1 MNTNPL
7 GSYADTTLARTKSPT
22 ESNSV
27 QTKEQKK
34 KAKSEQ
40 SELSDNLFNEL
51 WTLKTTDIEGSNKRK
66 IEQLRNKLI
75 VHNHRLVYHTVEK
88 YFSHVAFLKSDD
100 DLVQEGTVG
109 LIAAIDGFNPTKGFK
124 FSTYATVWI
133 KNSIVNYLTYTMPHI
148 RVPVHTRTYLNRL
161 TKHICGIENFEGGKL
176 PELKELNK
184 ELPDF
189 QARFE
194 QAVKELKYT
203 PETVKNLLSA
213 SELKTRQSYDIEST
227 VSNSSR
233 EFDSSKDMTG
243 RGYNQLL
250 NEKLTDFN
258 MHDENS
264 DFNFVI
270 DELVAHLDT
279 LTSRNRDIFLLRF
292 GVVTQPT
299 VTEKVEGDSLDD

>member
-1 MNTNPL
+1 MINTNPPL
-7 GSYADTTLARTKSPT
+7 GTYADTVLARKHLVVEPSL
-22 ESNSV
+22 
-27 QTKEQKK
+27 TKEEKK

-40 SELSDNLFNEL
+40 SELSDKLFNEL
-51 WTLKTTDIEGSNKRK
+51 WELKSVNAAGNKRK

-88 YFSHVAFLKSDD
+88 YFSHVAFLKCDD

-161 TKHICGIENFEGGKL
+161 TKHICGIENFESGKL
-176 PELKELNK
+176 PELKELRK
-184 ELPDF
+184 EMPDF
-189 QARFE
+189 QTRFE

-213 SELKTRQSYDIEST
+213 SELKTRQSYDIESV
-227 VSNSSR
+227 VSSSGR
-233 EFDSSKDMTG
+233 DNDSKGSQEPAG

-250 NEKLTDFN
+250 NEKLTNYD
-258 MHDENS
+258 MHDEKS
-264 DFNFVI
+264 DHSFVI

-292 GVVTQPT
+292 GVVNQPSAE
-299 VTEKVEGDSLDD
+299 EKGEDIE